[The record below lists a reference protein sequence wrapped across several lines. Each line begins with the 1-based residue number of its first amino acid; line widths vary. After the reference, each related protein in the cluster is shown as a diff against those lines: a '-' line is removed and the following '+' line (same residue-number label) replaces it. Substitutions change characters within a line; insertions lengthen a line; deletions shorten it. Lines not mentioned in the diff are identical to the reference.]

1 MQTQQLLGRRTVLTR
16 GLLLAGAAWGLAAC
30 GTTGSDRTTSSTTPS
45 PSSTGTGAGSDL
57 DKLRPIVES
66 AMSDLLVPG
75 VVVLVRTPEQT
86 WQQAFGKRS
95 LAADAE
101 DITVGD
107 HFRIGS
113 NTKTMTGT
121 CLLQLV
127 DERKVALDDEVR
139 EHLPQFTSDKL
150 RGVTIAQLLDMRSGL
165 RSYTELKSFNATM
178 DAEPAKAWHPEELVK
193 IGLAEPVDFA
203 PGRDWHY
210 SNTNTVLAGLVVEH
224 HDAKPLQ
231 ESFRSRILDT
241 LELADTSQPPI
252 TSAAIPDPHPRG
264 YMYGTNVSTLT
275 STALS
280 EADQQRARSGELKP
294 GDYTDANPSWGWA
307 AGAGIS
313 TAADLTTYVEAL
325 VGGGLLS
332 ADLQKQRL
340 DSVKPVGS
348 AGAGYG
354 LALAS
359 FGPMLGH
366 DGSLPGFTSF
376 MGHDPKSKTTVIVLT
391 TLQSSPDGRMVANEI
406 ARPIIGAVIPG

>member
-1 MQTQQLLGRRTVLTR
+1 MQNQRVLDRRTVLAR
-16 GLLLAGAAWGLAAC
+16 GVLLAGAAWGLTAC
-30 GTTGSDRTTSSTTPS
+30 GTSGSNRTTSSTTPS
-45 PSSTGTGAGSDL
+45 PSSSGTGGSDL

-66 AMSDLLVPG
+66 AMSDLMVPG

-101 DITVGD
+101 NITTGD

-139 EHLPQFTSDKL
+139 EHLPQFTNAKL

-165 RSYTELKSFNATM
+165 RSYTELKSFNAVM
-178 DAEPAKAWHPEELVK
+178 DAEPNRAWHPEELVK

-203 PGRDWHY
+203 PGGGWHY
-210 SNTNTVLAGLVVEH
+210 SNTNTVLAGLVVER
-224 HDAKPLQ
+224 HDAKPLE
-231 ESFRSRILDT
+231 ESFRSRIFDK
-241 LELADTSQPPI
+241 LELRDTSLPPI
-252 TSAAIPDPHPRG
+252 TSAEIPDPHPRG

-280 EADQQRARSGELKP
+280 EADQQRARSGDLKP

-313 TAADLTTYVEAL
+313 TATDLATYVGAL
-325 VGGGLLS
+325 IGGGLLS
-332 ADLQKQRL
+332 ADLQQQRL
-340 DSVKPVGS
+340 DSVKPVGN

-376 MGHDPKSKTTVIVLT
+376 MGHDPGSKTTVIVLT

-406 ARPIIGAVIPG
+406 ARPIISEVIPS

>member
-1 MQTQQLLGRRTVLTR
+1 MQNQPVFGRRRILAS
-16 GLLLAGAAWGLAAC
+16 GLFLAGAAWGLSAC

-45 PSSTGTGAGSDL
+45 PSSTGDGAGADL

-66 AMSDLLVPG
+66 AMTDLLVPG
-75 VVVLVRTPEQT
+75 VVVLVRTPKET
-86 WQQAFGKRS
+86 WQHAFGKRS
-95 LAADAE
+95 LATDAK
-101 DITVGD
+101 DVTVDD

-139 EHLPQFTSDKL
+139 EHLPQFTSAKL
-150 RGVTIAQLLDMRSGL
+150 RGVTVAQLLDMRSGL
-165 RSYTELKSFNATM
+165 RSYTELESFNAVM

-193 IGLAEPVDFA
+193 IGLAEPIDFP
-203 PGRDWHY
+203 PGSDWHY
-210 SNTNTVLAGLVVEH
+210 SNTNTVLAGLVVER
-224 HDAKPLQ
+224 HDARPLE
-231 ESFRSRILDT
+231 ESFRSRIVDK
-241 LELADTSQPPI
+241 LELADTSLPPI

-264 YMYGTNVSTLT
+264 YMYGTNISTLT

-294 GDYTDANPSWGWA
+294 GDYTDSNPSWGWA
-307 AGAGIS
+307 AGAGIA
-313 TAADLTTYVEAL
+313 TAADLATYVEAL

-332 ADLQKQRL
+332 DHLQQQRL
-340 DSVKPVGS
+340 DSVKPVGD

-376 MGHDPKSKTTVIVLT
+376 MGHDPNSKTTVIVLT

-406 ARPIIGAVIPG
+406 ARPIIAEVIPG

>member
-1 MQTQQLLGRRTVLTR
+1 MQTQPLLGRRTVLTR
-16 GLLLAGAAWGLAAC
+16 GLLLAGTAC
-30 GTTGSDRTTSSTTPS
+30 SLVACSTTGPDRSTPSTTPTAE
-45 PSSTGTGAGSDL
+45 PSTGSDL
-57 DKLRPIVES
+57 DKLRPMVES
-66 AMSDLLVPG
+66 AMSELMVPG
-75 VVVLVRTPEQT
+75 VVVLVRTPEET

-127 DERKVALDDEVR
+127 DERKIALDDEVR
-139 EHLPQFTSDKL
+139 DHLPQLTSAKL
-150 RGVTIAQLLDMRSGL
+150 RGVTIAQLLEMRSGL

-178 DAEPAKAWHPEELVK
+178 DAEPEKAWHPEELVK
-193 IGLAEPVDFA
+193 IGLAEPVDFP
-203 PGRDWHY
+203 PGKDWHY
-210 SNTNTVLAGLVVEH
+210 SNTNTVLAGLVVER
-224 HDAKPLQ
+224 HDAKPLE
-231 ESFRSRILDT
+231 ESFRGRILDK
-241 LELADTSQPPI
+241 LELANTSLPPI

-280 EADQQRARSGELKP
+280 KVDQQRARSGQLKP

-332 ADLQKQRL
+332 AELQQQRL
-340 DSVKPVGS
+340 DSVQPVGN

-354 LALAS
+354 LALAR

-376 MGHDPKSKTTVIVLT
+376 MGHDPNSKTTVIVLT
-391 TLQSSPDGRMVANEI
+391 TLQSAPDGRMVANEI
-406 ARPIIGAVIPG
+406 ARPIITAVIPG